1 MLKTVPESTPVLV
14 LGNKRDVPTA
24 LRRVKLL
31 FKLNLLPAMLND
43 RPVRLVMGSSVRYA
57 DSLMKGIE
65 WLVDYDYTL
74 VDCK

>member
-1 MLKTVPESTPVLV
+1 MLV

-65 WLVDYDYTL
+65 WLVNYTS
-74 VDCK
+74 